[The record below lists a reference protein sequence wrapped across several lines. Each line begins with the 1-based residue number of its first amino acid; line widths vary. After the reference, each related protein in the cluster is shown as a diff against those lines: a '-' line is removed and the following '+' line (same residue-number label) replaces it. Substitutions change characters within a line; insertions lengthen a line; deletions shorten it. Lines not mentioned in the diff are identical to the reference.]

1 MEQGKKYDV
10 ICIGQIIQDIVVT
23 GIPKT
28 ALMEERDSFMS
39 EETILSTGGDAA
51 NQAVTLARL
60 GDRTALLA
68 RLDQGSVGQMVY
80 GEFEKE
86 GVDTSLL
93 VRPEDCQNITSIVM
107 VQPGGVHKFFIGPG
121 RNYELRIEDVNLEN
135 IKNTRVVTA
144 GSLFGLGVLDREGI
158 DKVFWTAKEAGAI
171 TVADMTYDM
180 HKIGA
185 RSFDKLY
192 PAIDYLMPSYDEAV
206 FVTGEMEPDKIADV
220 FLKAGVGNVVL
231 KLGDQG
237 CFFKNAEERFYTD
250 PYSVKP
256 VDTTGCGDNFVAG
269 FVHEL
274 LKGMPHK
281 VCTEFACGIGG
292 LNSLGLG
299 AHRTVQSEMHVEEF
313 MKKTEKVKYDRT

>member
-1 MEQGKKYDV
+1 
-10 ICIGQIIQDIVVT
+10 
-23 GIPKT
+23 
-28 ALMEERDSFMS
+28 
-39 EETILSTGGDAA
+39 
-51 NQAVTLARL
+51 
-60 GDRTALLA
+60 
-68 RLDQGSVGQMVY
+68 
-80 GEFEKE
+80 
-86 GVDTSLL
+86 
-93 VRPEDCQNITSIVM
+93 
-107 VQPGGVHKFFIGPG
+107 
-121 RNYELRIEDVNLEN
+121 
-135 IKNTRVVTA
+135 
-144 GSLFGLGVLDREGI
+144 
-158 DKVFWTAKEAGAI
+158 
-171 TVADMTYDM
+171 MTYDM

>member
-121 RNYELRIEDVNLEN
+121 RNYELRIEDVNLED

-237 CFFKNAEERFYTD
+237 CFFKNAGERFYTD